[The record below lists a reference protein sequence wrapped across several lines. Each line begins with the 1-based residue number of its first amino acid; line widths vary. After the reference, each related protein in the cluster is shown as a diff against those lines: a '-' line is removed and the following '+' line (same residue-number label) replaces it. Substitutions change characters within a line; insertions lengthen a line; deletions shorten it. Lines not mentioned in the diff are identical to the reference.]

1 MSLVLSEPVD
11 PEEEEKRRTEA
22 RREKQ
27 RRRREKNSEKYG
39 DGYLLCFYFLVT
51 NVMPVDSVY
60 FEDEILVQII
70 LMSLSLALLS
80 FWTHFKGFIYT

>member
-1 MSLVLSEPVD
+1 MNSSFSSLDIVLESVKYSNHKMFSSVAEPVD

-39 DGYLLCFYFLVT
+39 DGYTSAFTSGVAVF
-51 NVMPVDSVY
+51 
-60 FEDEILVQII
+60 
-70 LMSLSLALLS
+70 
-80 FWTHFKGFIYT
+80 